1 MKGEVDCWMLETK
14 IKMKKKWGAQV
25 DDIKRE
31 RAVWLQLVFTSGS
44 NNSNFASTMSTT
56 TEGAQHRRK
65 AAKPFSALSVCVC
78 VCFKLRKKEK
88 SRQRV
93 YRPMLQQRFF
103 GIKMETTQGPW
114 LSLYYFFFRIVR
126 EKTKKPWVCLFHLP
140 PPKKKNCRQ
149 KKKEKK

>member
-1 MKGEVDCWMLETK
+1 MKGELDCWTLETK
-14 IKMKKKWGAQV
+14 IKMEKKKTWGAQM

-31 RAVWLQLVFTSGS
+31 RAVWLQLVFMSGS

-65 AAKPFSALSVCVC
+65 AAKPFSALSVYVCMCVCVC

-103 GIKMETTQGPW
+103 GIKIKTTQGPW
-114 LSLYYFFFRIVR
+114 LSLSFSFFFFFFRIVR
-126 EKTKKPWVCLFHLP
+126 EK
-140 PPKKKNCRQ
+140 KKKTMGVPFSFA
-149 KKKEKK
+149 K